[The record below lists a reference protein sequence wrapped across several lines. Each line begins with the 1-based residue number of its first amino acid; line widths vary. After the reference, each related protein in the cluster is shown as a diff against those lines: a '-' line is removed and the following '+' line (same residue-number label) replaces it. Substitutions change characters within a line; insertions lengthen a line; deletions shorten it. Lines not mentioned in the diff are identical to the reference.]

1 VTATLLTLGD
11 VLRSV
16 DVLSWD
22 HAVYLPTSEEWNERS
37 LAVVLDPDDA
47 GDDEE
52 EPAAARAHGLKYALD
67 VATLQDIVANAREQQ
82 QDIDVPGLLR
92 AVVYYYENDAFIA
105 LT

>member
-37 LAVVLDPDDA
+37 LAL
-47 GDDEE
+47 
-52 EPAAARAHGLKYALD
+52 AARAHGLKYALD

-82 QDIDVPGLLR
+82 QDIDVSGLLR